1 MALRKF
7 VFINSSEGFSQ
18 EQASNDELSLGK
30 ITLLGVEG
38 VAIHASDKIIS
49 GVAAGVATG
58 DAVNKGQLEQV
69 ETDYQAADAVVL
81 DSAESYTDGRETQ
94 MRTDWAADDA
104 TTLASANSYADSLL
118 AGFTVKAP
126 VKAATTA
133 NITLSGEQ
141 NIDGVALVAGNRIL
155 VKDQT
160 DATQNGIYV
169 VAAGAWSR
177 AADAN
182 ANAEVKDGLSVFVE
196 QGTVN
201 SDDTFVLITNN
212 TITLGTSELTF
223 QKFSGIGQVTA
234 GDGLSKTA
242 DTLAVNVG
250 DGIAIVSDAVAVNLA
265 TDPGLQF
272 TANKLDLKLDANG
285 ALSKDS
291 AGLKAVS
298 ASADR
303 LSVSS
308 SGLDV
313 VGLPSTFKLAGT
325 AVSANVTKAN
335 LDKLVDGN
343 AGNADALHSHL
354 SHQAKLLSGGNA
366 AKAGVA
372 FNSSGKIVDGA
383 CTTTDTLSS
392 RIVGVAMEAKLA
404 DESALVVFSGPAAG
418 VLTSATIGT
427 PYYLGSTGQ
436 PVLYSTL
443 TAGQRIIRLGYAM
456 SASDL
461 FVSIQDMGQKA

>member
-18 EQASNDELSLGK
+18 EQGASDELSLGK
-30 ITLLGVEG
+30 ITLLGVEDVAIDASNKIITG
-38 VAIHASDKIIS
+38 VAD
-49 GVAAGVATG
+49 GVGET
-58 DAVNKGQLEQV
+58 DAVNKAQLEQV

-94 MRTDWAADDA
+94 MRSDWAADDA
-104 TTLASANSYADSLL
+104 ATLQSAQTYADSLL

-141 NIDGVALVAGNRIL
+141 TIDGIALVAGDRVL
-155 VKDQT
+155 VKNQT
-160 DATQNGIYV
+160 DATKNGIYV

-177 AADAN
+177 ASDAN
-182 ANAEVKDGLSVFVE
+182 ASAEVKDGLSVFVE
-196 QGTVN
+196 QGTEN
-201 SDDTFVLITNN
+201 ADDTFVLITNN
-212 TITLGTSELTF
+212 AITLDTSELTF

-234 GDGLSKTA
+234 GDGLSKTG

-250 DGIAIVSDAVAVNLA
+250 DGIAIVSDAVAIDLA
-265 TDPGLQF
+265 ADPGLQF
-272 TANKLDLKLDANG
+272 SSNKLDLKLDVNG

-298 ASADR
+298 ANADR

-313 VGLPSTFKLAGT
+313 VGLPAEFKLAGT
-325 AVSANVTKAN
+325 AVSANITKTN

-354 SHQAKLLSGGNA
+354 SHQAKLVSGGNA

-383 CTTTDTLSS
+383 CTTTDSLSS

-436 PVLYSTL
+436 PVTYASL
-443 TAGQRIIRLGYAM
+443 TSGQRIIRLGFAM

-461 FVSIQDMGQKA
+461 FVAIQDMGQKA